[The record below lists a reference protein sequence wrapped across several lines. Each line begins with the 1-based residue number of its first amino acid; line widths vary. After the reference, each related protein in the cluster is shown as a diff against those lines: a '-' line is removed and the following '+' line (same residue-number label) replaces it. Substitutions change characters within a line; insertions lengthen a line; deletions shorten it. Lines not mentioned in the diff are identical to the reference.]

1 MVTLYMPGTAAIIDG
16 VSVDY
21 VTVSEEDAKAL
32 KAAGWSES
40 VSDLNQKKE
49 P

>member
-1 MVTLYMPGTAAIIDG
+1 MPGTAAIIDG

-40 VSDLNQKKE
+40 VSDFNQKKE